1 MTWYNNS
8 WNYRKAITVSNS
20 GSTLSNYQT
29 LIILDTATLITATK
43 LRSDCGDIRITDSDG
58 STLLDYWIEPG
69 TYSSSSATRIWVE
82 ITSVPTGTKTIYL
95 YYGNSSATTTSNGT
109 NTFDFFED
117 FANLSKWTAAGSQ
130 GSLSIADGTA
140 AFVIYRNGDYRIT
153 SPFSMPSGTNYAIE
167 FRYKQ
172 YDPCNGGA
180 PCYGGYFLAG
190 ASQ

>member
-8 WNYRKAITVSNS
+8 WNYRKTITVSNS
-20 GSTLSNYQT
+20 GTSLTNYQV
-29 LIILDTATLITATK
+29 LVIIDTASLVTATK
-43 LRSDCGDIRITDSDG
+43 MRSDCGDIRLTDTDG
-58 STLLDYWIEPG
+58 STLLSYWIESG
-69 TYSSSSATRIWVE
+69 CNTSLTRIW
-82 ITSVPTGTKTIYL
+82 IKIPSISTGTKTIYL
-95 YYGNSSATTTSNGT
+95 YYGNSSETSLSNGT

-140 AFVIYRNGDYRIT
+140 AFVIYRNGNYRIT

-172 YDPCNGGA
+172 YDPCNGG
-180 PCYGGYFLAG
+180 F
-190 ASQ
+190 